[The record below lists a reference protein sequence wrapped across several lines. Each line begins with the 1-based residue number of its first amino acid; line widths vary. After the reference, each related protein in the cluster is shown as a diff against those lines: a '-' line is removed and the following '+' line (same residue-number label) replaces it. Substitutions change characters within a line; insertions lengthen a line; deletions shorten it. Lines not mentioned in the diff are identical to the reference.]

1 MENKDNLVI
10 ELENIISK
18 ERVLLE
24 QKDSQL
30 EHLEEENGKLHFM
43 LKERKDG
50 MWILSHVHSNEIA
63 KAGADDAS
71 VLSAPLTYLELFS
84 RAKSRNSLAHSTG
97 ASLVSGFSI
106 RWLSDC
112 SRQLL
117 LASLAAISREHPV
130 APLVACASRLPL
142 YLMDPISRR
151 RSVAQQNNMLPPVA
165 LAGNNTGNIWWPRR
179 LTRHCSKWSLLAE
192 GNPWRY

>member
-1 MENKDNLVI
+1 MKKKRLWIKSKECETAELALLTEKGTQDQLQEARRLITRLMENKDSLVI

-24 QKDSQL
+24 EKDSQL
-30 EHLEEENGKLHFM
+30 EHLEEENATLHFM

-50 MWILSHVHSNEIA
+50 MGILSHVHSNEIA
-63 KAGADDAS
+63 KAGAS

-117 LASLAAISREHPV
+117 LASLV
-130 APLVACASRLPL
+130 
-142 YLMDPISRR
+142 
-151 RSVAQQNNMLPPVA
+151 SVF
-165 LAGNNTGNIWWPRR
+165 
-179 LTRHCSKWSLLAE
+179 
-192 GNPWRY
+192 